1 MPGIIFLL
9 ALLVIIFIVL
19 LSSIKVVNTGY
30 LYVVERLGQFHK
42 ILHFSII
49 VLDFLGVLCK
59 NMSRH
64 KISAILAKI
73 SCRTG
78 SVLKY
83 FPKSCN

>member
-49 VLDFLGVLCK
+49 VLDFLWV
-59 NMSRH
+59 
-64 KISAILAKI
+64 
-73 SCRTG
+73 
-78 SVLKY
+78 
-83 FPKSCN
+83 